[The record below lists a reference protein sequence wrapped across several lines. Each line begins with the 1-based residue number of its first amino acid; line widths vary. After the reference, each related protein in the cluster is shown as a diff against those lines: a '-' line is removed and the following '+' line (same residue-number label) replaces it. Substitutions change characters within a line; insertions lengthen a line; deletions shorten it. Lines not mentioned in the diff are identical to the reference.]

1 MFLIYSFGV
10 VFSILH
16 PNIIMKEKV
25 KFGNDNTIVHVETAV
40 LVGLISKDQSEEQTK
55 EYLDELEF
63 LAETDGV
70 KTLKRFT
77 QRLPHP
83 DNKSYVGKGKLDE
96 IRAYVEDKNVD
107 LVIIDDEIS
116 PSQQRNIEEVVK
128 KRVLDRS
135 MLILDIFAQRAR
147 TVQAKTQVELAQLQ
161 YMLPRL
167 KGMWTHLER
176 QRGGTGTRGGA
187 GEKEIET
194 DRRMA
199 EKKISL
205 LKERLKEI
213 DKQNVTRRKSRGEM
227 TRVALVGYTNVGKST
242 LMNLLAKEKVFAE
255 NKLFATLDT
264 TVRKVTFNGVPFLLS
279 DTVGFIRKLPHHL
292 VESFKSTL
300 DEAIEADIL
309 LHVVDISHPA
319 FQDQMNVVN
328 EILKELKCDTKPVII
343 IFNKMDLYEQQQF
356 DEYLPADVKKSML
369 EELKQSWMAK
379 THDNCIFVSAIQN
392 RNTGE
397 LRDLLFQKVKK
408 LYLQRYPYK
417 AGYWQDWTEQNF
429 EE

>member
-1 MFLIYSFGV
+1 MS
-10 VFSILH
+10 
-16 PNIIMKEKV
+16 EKP
-25 KFGNDNTIVHVETAV
+25 KFKVDNTTVHIETAV
-40 LVGLISKDQSEEQTK
+40 LVALVPQNQSDEQTT

-70 KTLKRFT
+70 QTLKRFT
-77 QRLPHP
+77 QKLPHP
-83 DNKSYVGKGKLDE
+83 DNKTYVGKGKLEE
-96 IRAYVEDKNVD
+96 IRAYVEEKGVD
-107 LVIIDDEIS
+107 LILIDDEIS

-147 TVQAKTQVELAQLQ
+147 TVQAKTQVDLAQLQ

-205 LKERLKEI
+205 LKDKLKEI
-213 DKQNVTRRKSRGEM
+213 DKQNGVRRKNRSEM
-227 TRVALVGYTNVGKST
+227 IRVALVGYTNVGKST
-242 LMNLLAKEKVFAE
+242 LMNLLSKENVFAE
-255 NKLFATLDT
+255 NKLFATVDT
-264 TVRKVTFNGVPFLLS
+264 TVRKVTFNTVPFLLS

-319 FQDQMNVVN
+319 FEDQMNVVN
-328 EILKELKCDTKPVII
+328 EILKDLKCEDKPVIV
-343 IFNKMDLYEQQQF
+343 IFNKMDLYEQKKF
-356 DEYLPADVKKSML
+356 DEFLPQEIRTNL
-369 EELKQSWMAK
+369 LNELMESWMAK
-379 THDNCIFVSAIQN
+379 THDNCIFVSATQN
-392 RNTGE
+392 RNTAD
-397 LRDLLFQKVKK
+397 LRELLFQKVKK
-408 LYLQRYPYK
+408 LYLERYPYK
-417 AGYWQDWTEQNF
+417 AGYWQDYLSHSDPTAF
-429 EE
+429 ES